1 MEKFQENNI
10 LEYKKV
16 CINENEE
23 AWNKETYNAWVKRFG
38 TAKEAAEKIKSMPEK
53 N

>member
-10 LEYKKV
+10 LENRKV
-16 CINENEE
+16 CVNENEE

-38 TAKEAAEKIKSMPEK
+38 TAKEAAEKLKLCLRK